1 VLFTLGVIHPQ
12 SIPSVVVQITFGE
25 RNAESEIAT
34 NTIGG
39 KPMRGAFQ
47 VLLFCLISQWA
58 VAHDFDLSKHS
69 IPPDKIVG
77 GGPPKD
83 GIPSLTDP
91 KFIPAS
97 AVNFLRDDDRVI
109 GLLINGVAKAYPH
122 KILTWHE
129 AVNDKFNDTPVA
141 VTY

>member
-1 VLFTLGVIHPQ
+1 
-12 SIPSVVVQITFGE
+12 
-25 RNAESEIAT
+25 
-34 NTIGG
+34 
-39 KPMRGAFQ
+39 MRKS
-47 VLLFCLISQWA
+47 LLFLLLLITAWTWA
-58 VAHDFDLSKHS
+58 DDFDLTKSS
-69 IPPDKIVG
+69 IPKDKIVG

-97 AVNFLRDDDRVI
+97 QVNFLKDDDRVI
-109 GLLINGVAKAYPH
+109 GLLLNGVAKAYPH

-129 AVNDKFNDTPVA
+129 AVNDTFSDTAVA